1 MSALKTISSVK
12 VEGTNFI
19 REVSSMGLSNM
30 DVSSRDEYYNK
41 VRLLKG
47 QKQEINS
54 IKSELSDVR
63 NDITEIKEMLSQLIG
78 KGSNG

>member
-1 MSALKTISSVK
+1 
-12 VEGTNFI
+12 
-19 REVSSMGLSNM
+19 MGLSNT
-30 DVSSRDEYYNK
+30 DTSSRDEYYNK
-41 VRLLKG
+41 VRLMKG
-47 QKQEINS
+47 QKQEINT

>member
-1 MSALKTISSVK
+1 MNALKSISSVK
-12 VEGTNFI
+12 VEGTSFV
-19 REVSSMGLSNM
+19 REISSMGLSNM
-30 DVSSRDEYYNK
+30 DASSRDEYYNK
-41 VRLLKG
+41 VRLMKG
-47 QKQEINS
+47 QKQEINT

>member
-1 MSALKTISSVK
+1 MNALKSISSVK
-12 VEGTNFI
+12 VEGTSFV
-19 REVSSMGLSNM
+19 REIKSMGLSNM
-30 DVSSRDEYYNK
+30 DTISKDEYHNK
-41 VRLLKG
+41 VRLLKN
-47 QKQEINS
+47 QKHEINT